1 MLTKYHYVLGDMVAD
16 LADRVAAVRGEVLS
30 GKKGKE
36 HSKQKTSTRAKA
48 EGVKSP
54 AMSRVVSHSGNSM

>member
-1 MLTKYHYVLGDMVAD
+1 MVAD